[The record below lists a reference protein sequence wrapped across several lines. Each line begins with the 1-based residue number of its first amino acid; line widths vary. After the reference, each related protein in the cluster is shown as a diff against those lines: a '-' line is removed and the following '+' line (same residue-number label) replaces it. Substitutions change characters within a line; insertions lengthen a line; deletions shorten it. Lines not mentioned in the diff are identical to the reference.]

1 MVVLHIENIT
11 KSYAGHSIFHN
22 LNLTWCEFGVLA
34 ITGENGT
41 GKSTLLSMI
50 AGLLESD
57 QGRIYINEQEQ
68 GASNDEYKKLV
79 AYVPDKSPVY
89 DFIQGAEFLNLICSI
104 RKLNADAYC
113 KFISRFKLEEYLD
126 LPFAQMSFGTTKK
139 FLLIAAL
146 MTDAPVLILDE
157 PNNGLDQASLQE
169 LKDILIEQSKTKLI
183 LLSCHDPAFR
193 AALNSRIVDLE
204 ELKTS

>member
-1 MVVLHIENIT
+1 MVVLRLKNIT

-22 LNLTWCEFGVLA
+22 LNLTWCEFGALA
-34 ITGENGT
+34 IIGENGT

-193 AALNSRIVDLE
+193 AALTSRIVDLE